1 MARYLKEAEITIN
14 GRRLSHTE
22 SGALRVALQFAR
34 RDLQAAP
41 KDLLAAGL
49 LERVDGM
56 LQMIDETEVT
66 L

>member
-1 MARYLKEAEITIN
+1 MPRRLKEAEITIN
-14 GRRLSHTE
+14 GRQLTQTE

-49 LERVDGM
+49 LERVDDM
-56 LQMIDETEVT
+56 LGMIDETEVQF
-66 L
+66 